1 MTRGRPGERNPVL
14 YMMLATLGVV
24 LAFLASTYY
33 WYVIGAKIAGAAL
46 DASTDSAQ
54 SVKHLSA
61 ARGEDIHIRVL
72 ARAALD
78 AQAKHRPVD
87 TRDITESI
95 GELQNELK
103 AYFALPPFPA
113 ESSIQAATFK
123 VARNFEL
130 ATSQLI
136 RRLDEGDAKGAKR
149 AFDESVLPIAKQLDD
164 DLQRLVI
171 FNADQQI
178 WWAQS
183 LDQQRRHSGW
193 ILYTFN
199 GVTLLLALLLLL
211 LTVRVTRVQWRLI
224 EEREQGA
231 QDRAREQAR
240 FSERLERLSS
250 ASVFVWRATSSTS
263 DPVTMLRSAVDQARE
278 LTGADYAA
286 VGIGGDEERPFESW
300 VFSGLDAKAMGVPP
314 RPTGLLAAVL
324 RGKEVL
330 RIPDVSKSP
339 DALGLPP
346 EYPPMGPFLGIPIIA
361 GEAHLYLARRPGR
374 EPFDMQDER
383 VVRLLASFVA
393 TAISNVRLNRE
404 VKTAIQQREEMMS
417 IISHDL
423 RSPLNV
429 IALSAQRVR
438 KLSRERDEFHAIG
451 ERIARTADRMGRLI
465 ANLMDLS
472 LVESGAL
479 QVNRAP
485 QAVEPLV
492 AEAVELLTPLAH
504 EKSIELRAAVGPV
517 GAALCDGDLIVR
529 VLWNLISNSVKFTE
543 PGGTI
548 TVSARAVESE
558 ICLVVE
564 DNGMGIDEDQVP
576 HIFERF
582 WQAERSHIGAGLGL
596 YICKG
601 IVEAHGGKIGAKS
614 QRGMGTTVWF
624 TLPAQPTLAPQPH
637 A

>member
-1 MTRGRPGERNPVL
+1 
-14 YMMLATLGVV
+14 MMLATLGVV

-33 WYVIGAKIAGAAL
+33 WYVVGAKVAAAAL

-54 SVKHLSA
+54 SVRHLSA

-72 ARAALD
+72 ARAAFD

-87 TRDITESI
+87 TREMTES
-95 GELQNELK
+95 LRDLKNELD
-103 AYFALPPFPA
+103 AYLALPPFPA

-123 VARNFEL
+123 IARNFEA

-136 RRLDEGDAKGAKR
+136 RRFDEGDAEGAKR
-149 AFDESVLPIAKQLDD
+149 AFDESMLPLAKQLDD

-171 FNADQQI
+171 FNADQQY
-178 WWAQS
+178 WWAQN
-183 LDQQRRHSGW
+183 LDQQRRHAGW

-199 GVTLLLALLLLL
+199 GVTLVLALLLLL
-211 LTVRVTRVQWRLI
+211 LTVRVTRFQWRLA
-224 EEREQGA
+224 EEREQRA
-231 QDRAREQAR
+231 QERAREQAR

-250 ASVFVWRATSSTS
+250 ASVFVWQATSSTS
-263 DPVTMLRSAVDQARE
+263 DPVTMLRSAVERARE

-286 VGIGGDEERPFESW
+286 AGIGGDEERPFEAW

-314 RPTGLLAAVL
+314 RATGLLAAVL

-346 EYPPMGPFLGIPIIA
+346 EYPAMGPFLGIPIVP

-374 EPFDMQDER
+374 EPFDTQDER

-393 TAISNVRLNRE
+393 TAISNVKLNQE

-429 IALSAQRVR
+429 ITISAERVR
-438 KLSRERDEFHAIG
+438 MLTKERDELHAIG

-465 ANLMDLS
+465 ANLVDLS

-479 QVNRAP
+479 QINRAP
-485 QAVEPLV
+485 QAVEPMV
-492 AEAVELLTPLAH
+492 AEAVELLTPLAR
-504 EKSIELRAAVGPV
+504 ERSIELRAALEPV
-517 GAALCDGDLIVR
+517 PAALCDGDLIVR
-529 VLWNLISNSVKFTE
+529 VLWNLISNSIKFTE

-548 TVSARAVESE
+548 TVSVRPVESE
-558 ICLVVE
+558 VCLVVQ
-564 DNGMGIDEDQVP
+564 DNGMGIDEDQLP
-576 HIFERF
+576 HVFERF
-582 WQAERSHIGAGLGL
+582 WQAERSHRGAGLGL

-601 IVEAHGGKIGAKS
+601 IVEAHGGQIGAKS

-624 TLPAQPTLAPQPH
+624 TLPAQPSLAPRPH